1 MAFMDNLSTFQQVE
15 ALYVNYFGRAGDP
28 TEPAGESNGQ
38 LTGTDYWVD
47 RIESGEMS
55 IKDVAASFSVQPE
68 SAEHHPLFL
77 DLNTPNANPSAFIDM
92 VYDHCFGRAPDAEGK
107 AYWMEQ
113 LAGRDPSTVGSF
125 VLDVI
130 NGAQGPDIEILSNKV
145 AAASY
150 WTAKVDDSDCIITH
164 DAGGYMA
171 LNTDAFHSAQDAV
184 MKVTHDD
191 SSVDHSAEHTNEFVA
206 ECMDDHAHV
215 GLVGVIDD
223 HIDVHG

>member
-1 MAFMDNLSTFQQVE
+1 MAYMDNLSTFQQVE

-28 TEPAGESNGQ
+28 TEPAGESSGK

-68 SAEHHPLFL
+68 SAEHPPFFL
-77 DLNTPNANPSAFIDM
+77 QQPNGPVSPSDFIDM
-92 VYDHCFGRAPDAEGK
+92 VYDHCFNRLPDAEGK

-113 LAGRDPSTVGSF
+113 LASRDPSTVGSF

-130 NGAQGPDIEILSNKV
+130 NGARGPDVDILSNKIE
-145 AAASY
+145 AASY
-150 WTAKVDDSDCIITH
+150 WTIKVDESDCIITH

-171 LNTDAFHSAQDAV
+171 LNDAAFH
-184 MKVTHDD
+184 
-191 SSVDHSAEHTNEFVA
+191 
-206 ECMDDHAHV
+206 
-215 GLVGVIDD
+215 
-223 HIDVHG
+223 